1 MKLKFTDQPYQ
12 TDAVNSI
19 CDIFEGSEIKDSFFT
34 IEVSKKYNAI
44 ELEGEGISYFVG
56 HFITVD

>member
-19 CDIFEGSEIKDSFFT
+19 CDIFEGSEIKDSFLQ
-34 IEVSKKYNAI
+34 SKLVKNI
-44 ELEGEGISYFVG
+44 IQ
-56 HFITVD
+56 

>member
-19 CDIFEGSEIKDSFFT
+19 SDIFEVSEIKDSFLQ
-34 IEVSKKYNAI
+34 SKLVKNI
-44 ELEGEGISYFVG
+44 MQ
-56 HFITVD
+56 